1 MTAAVATYTSNR
13 TEPNP
18 GLFNSLALSVSVQP
32 KQNWWGGD
40 SWVNSFIGGLVELF
54 GLRAVVLAAFRG
66 CGCSTGLSLA
76 AAGCR
81 CLFLEVS
88 TSDWRLL

>member
-1 MTAAVATYTSNR
+1 MTIAVATYTSNR

-54 GLRAVVLAAFRG
+54 GLRAVVLAAFGVAGVARV
-66 CGCSTGLSLA
+66 CHWRRLVA
-76 AAGCR
+76 AA
-81 CLFLEVS
+81 FFWS
-88 TSDWRLL
+88 FYDDWRLL